1 MPRCM
6 RASALALAFVA
17 LPALASAATFTVTK
31 TADTADGAC
40 DADCSLREAVN
51 AAAANPGADTVSVPA
66 GTYVLTI
73 PGLDNAG
80 LVGDLD
86 LTGDIEIV
94 GAGADVTTIDAGGI
108 DRVISS
114 GTSPGA
120 YELTDLTITGGIAP
134 TTYGGAINVSN
145 GGGSTLTLTRCHLTG
160 NEAGR
165 GSAIYTVVETTIVD
179 STISGNTATE
189 YSTLFANGY
198 GSWHLTNST
207 VADNSGNTSGGI
219 RTVLGDASFTH
230 STILADSGGPSYIS
244 IGGSTA
250 TFTGSIV
257 EGSCSGSAA
266 RVSNGG
272 NIESPGDTCAFT
284 DPSDQV
290 SVSDLGLD
298 SLASNGGGT
307 PTLALLS
314 ESPAIDSALNA
325 SCPSSDQRGQPR
337 PQDGDDDQVADCDSG
352 AYELRLA
359 STGPGSLFSY
369 DSDPGDWV
377 GKGET
382 DSFTQADGAFKWVV
396 NQPELNIQMD
406 FNDGGF
412 PSERWSVALDAP
424 DGDPLTVGT
433 YLGAT
438 RWPFNGPGEP
448 GLSVSGNGAACN
460 TVTGEFTVYE
470 ISYNGEGE
478 LTRIWADFE
487 QHCEG
492 APEALYGTVD
502 FRAVPTTY
510 TVTKTADTNDRVCD
524 ADCSLREAIVSANDN
539 SPALDTIVV
548 PAGTYTLSIAGGELY
563 YDSDGALGDL
573 ELSDDVV
580 LSGAGA
586 GVTVFDAAG
595 IDRIFDVNDGAVVT
609 LSDFTATGGYGDG
622 VDRDGGAIS
631 VDEDSD
637 ATIRNAE
644 LTGNES
650 TGPGGAISSEGA
662 LTLVDSVVYANVAA
676 TAGGGLEVGDFYGNS
691 TTTVINSTISGNIA
705 GSDGGGILGGRGS
718 LALQNVTLSG
728 NQAPNVS
735 ALYYDSDF
743 GTPGTISNTIFD
755 GDCDIDGTMRPVST
769 GGNIE
774 SPGNTCDL
782 LDPSDQVNVAD
793 LMLDALAD
801 NGGPT
806 STIALLPGSPA
817 IDAGILGSCPAAD
830 QRGLARPE
838 DGDGDQVADCDAGAY
853 EAPELVIAPLPTP
866 ADAFCSGATAA
877 GDKVVVDRGT
887 LDGDARSTGA
897 IQTKRGG
904 VITGAQFPNDPSVD
918 YANLSVPGGIPNL
931 GNLVLTGSSTFELP
945 AGESV
950 VTKLNLSDTSSVTVA
965 GTANDPSILYID
977 STVAA
982 KVREDAQLN
991 AGGDPAALILI
1002 EVNGENVQFQNDSI
1016 SAVAVFAPDSTVTV
1030 NRAAVTGAVVGNRV
1044 NVKNSSGLITESL
1057 VRCP

>member
-1 MPRCM
+1 MTRWI
-6 RASALALAFVA
+6 RASALALMLGVPVA
-17 LPALASAATFTVTK
+17 SSAATFTVTK
-31 TADTADGAC
+31 TADTADGTC
-40 DADCSLREAVN
+40 DSDCSLREAVI
-51 AAAANPGADTVSVPA
+51 AANDNAGFDTVSVPA

-73 PGLDNAG
+73 PGQSENSAQT
-80 LVGDLD
+80 GDLD
-86 LTGDIEIV
+86 LWGDVEIV
-94 GAGADVTTIDAGGI
+94 GAGADVTIIDANGL
-108 DRVISS
+108 DRVFGNGS
-114 GTSPGA
+114 GGTR
-120 YELTDLTITGGIAP
+120 ELTDLTITGGHVTEPAA
-134 TTYGGAINVSN
+134 YGGAIAVSS
-145 GGGSTLTLTRCHLTG
+145 GGSALIVTRCHLTG
-160 NEAGR
+160 NQADR
-165 GSAIYTVVETTIVD
+165 GGAIYSIAPTTIVD
-179 STISGNTATE
+179 SAIDGNSASIATGAIWIHGLG
-189 YSTLFANGY
+189 TLDM
-198 GSWHLTNST
+198 TNST
-207 VADNSGNTSGGI
+207 VTGNDAPVNSGIHVQG
-219 RTVLGDASFTH
+219 A
-230 STILADSGGPSYIS
+230 
-244 IGGSTA
+244 A
-250 TFTGSIV
+250 TFTHNTVAGNLGSSSITVNGATATYTGNVV
-257 EGSCSGSAA
+257 EGFCSGPATRISQ
-266 RVSNGG
+266 GG
-272 NIESPGDTCAFT
+272 NVESPGNTCTFN

-290 SVSDLGLD
+290 LVSDLGLD
-298 SLASNGGGT
+298 SLANNGGGT

-314 ESPAIDSALNA
+314 GSPAIDSALNG

-352 AYELRLA
+352 AYELRLV

-377 GKGET
+377 GKGDT

-406 FNDGGF
+406 FNDGGL

-448 GLSVSGNGAACN
+448 GLDVSGNGAGCN
-460 TVTGEFTVYE
+460 TLTGEFTVHE

-539 SPALDTIVV
+539 SPALDTIIV
-548 PAGTYTLSIAGGELY
+548 PAGTYTLSITGDELY
-563 YDSDGALGDL
+563 YHSDGALGDL

-586 GVTVFDAAG
+586 GATVFDAAG
-595 IDRIFDVNDGAVVT
+595 IDRIFDVNDGATVT

-637 ATIRNAE
+637 ATIRHAE

-662 LTLVDSVVYANVAA
+662 LTLIDSVVYANVAA
-676 TAGGGLEVGDFYGNS
+676 NGGGGIDCGDFQGNS
-691 TTTVINSTISGNIA
+691 TTTVINSTISGNTA
-705 GSDGGGILGGRGS
+705 GGNGGGIIGGRGS
-718 LALQNVTLSG
+718 LTLQNVTLSG
-728 NQAPNVS
+728 NQAPNAS
-735 ALYYDSDF
+735 ALFYDSDF
-743 GTPGTISNTIFD
+743 GTPGTISNTIFE

-769 GGNIE
+769 GGNVE

-782 LDPSDQVNVAD
+782 LDPSDQVNVPD

-806 STIALLPGSPA
+806 PTIALLAGSPA
-817 IDAGILGSCPAAD
+817 IDTGILGSCPAAD
-830 QRGLARPE
+830 QRGVARPV

-866 ADAFCSGATAA
+866 ADAFCSAVTAA
-877 GDKVVVDRGT
+877 GYKVVVDRGT
-887 LDGDARSTGA
+887 VDGDARSTGA

-904 VITGAQFPNDPSVD
+904 VITGQQFPNDPSVN
-918 YANLSVPGGIPNL
+918 YANVSLPGGIPNF
-931 GNLVLTGSSTFELP
+931 GNLVLTGTSTFELP

-950 VTKLNLSDTSSVTVA
+950 VTKLNISDSSTVTVA
-965 GTANDPSILYID
+965 GTANDPSILYVD
-977 STVAA
+977 SSVAV
-982 KVREDAQLN
+982 KIREDAQLN
-991 AGGDPAALILI
+991 GGGDPAALILI
-1002 EVNGENVQFQNDSI
+1002 ELNGENVQFQNDSI

-1030 NRAAVTGAVVGNRV
+1030 NRADVTGAVVGNRV
-1044 NVKNSSGLITESL
+1044 NVKNSTGLITESL